1 MAIHCTAPFSL
12 FIASNINFRHSFIII
27 KVPRLSEAF
36 RSVQLCRR
44 DPISGATFMDTSYSR
59 AVLPVSPVVFL
70 TCTSNII
77 TGVLAEI
84 P

>member
-12 FIASNINFRHSFIII
+12 FIAGNINFVHSFII

-36 RSVQLCRR
+36 DSVQLCRR

-59 AVLPVSPVVFL
+59 AAFPVSPVGFL
-70 TCTSNII
+70 ICTSNII